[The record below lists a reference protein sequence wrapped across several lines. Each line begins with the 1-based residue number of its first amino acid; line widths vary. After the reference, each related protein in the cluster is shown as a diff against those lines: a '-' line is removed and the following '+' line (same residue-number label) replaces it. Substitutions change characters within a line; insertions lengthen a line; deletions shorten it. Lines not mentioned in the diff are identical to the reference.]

1 MELDNFKILIIAI
14 VVVII
19 LYLIYTYN
27 TSNSYNGY
35 PGYYPMSPSMS
46 IYGYPH
52 QHVHHASQYP
62 NIDSFASDDYRT
74 LSGQYPSQGP
84 MQGQLQ
90 GPMQGQLQ
98 GPMQGQMVPSV
109 QPQPLNSTTIIRPPV
124 NNINIGDGQDKFTD
138 PVQRQDLFHMYDPLT
153 YPQLRLPRDVLEQ
166 YMRYYEKN
174 GAYPPFNLA
183 TQPYLYD
190 NPLLVGYLLRID
202 EGKEKEIYDVPS
214 IPLFQIR
221 SVKNNNR
228 YFYYILD
235 QRFYGKLEL
244 KIPLDHITVN
254 GIRYNDAG
262 DYGIPE
268 LFNGD
273 ILEHVPIYPQ
283 WKFKVQLYKTY
294 FFP

>member
-1 MELDNFKILIIAI
+1 MELDNFKILIIII

-19 LYLIYTYN
+19 LYLIYNYN
-27 TSNSYNGY
+27 ST
-35 PGYYPMSPSMS
+35 PQYYPYGGNGGSGGSS
-46 IYGYPH
+46 YGYNYPPRESMGPTM
-52 QHVHHASQYP
+52 QQQMQQMAAMSQIPQQQQQNPFNQQMVPY
-62 NIDSFASDDYRT
+62 NYN
-74 LSGQYPSQGP
+74 
-84 MQGQLQ
+84 QGQ
-90 GPMQGQLQ
+90 G
-98 GPMQGQMVPSV
+98 QGQMQGS
-109 QPQPLNSTTIIRPPV
+109 PQSPQAPINSTTIIRPPV
-124 NNINIGDGQDKFTD
+124 NNISITDGQNKYND
-138 PVQRQDLFHMYDPLT
+138 PIQNQDLFHMYDPLT
-153 YPQLRLPRDVLEQ
+153 YPQMRLPRDVLEQ
-166 YMRYYEKN
+166 YMRYNEKN
-174 GAYPPFNLA
+174 GAYPPFNVA

-190 NPLLVGYLLRID
+190 NPLLVGYLIRVD
-202 EGKEKEIYDVPS
+202 EGKEHEIYDVPS

-244 KIPLDHITVN
+244 KIPLDHITIN
-254 GIRYNDAG
+254 GVRYNDAA

-273 ILEHVPIYPQ
+273 IMEHVPIYPQ